1 MNTRNDISVGTSE
14 AKAACS
20 TSTDALVRQF
30 QDKRQLY
37 EAFTVRLRTLLEDL
51 LEAADIRV
59 HLIEG
64 RTKEVA
70 SLAEKVC
77 RPGKTYQQSID
88 EIPDLSGLRIIAYYI
103 DDVDTIAE
111 LIKAEFDVDS
121 ESSIDKRQL
130 LEENEFGYLSVHF
143 VVRLHPNRAAQTEWC
158 KFHGIKAEIQ
168 VRTVLQHSWA
178 AISHL
183 LQYKSKH
190 DIPKALRRKLF
201 RLCGIFELADEEF
214 LALRRAHES
223 LSSEIE
229 SKIAQD
235 ALDIEISPES
245 LAHYVDH
252 TGLDGRFVP
261 TVESLGWDVI
271 PFCHGNRME
280 DYSDLRTICEMTGI
294 DSVRKFEMQFSALES
309 KGDSYLRRLA
319 EESRDPWTVSP
330 LFILELLLLMHRGE
344 NLTDQQLV
352 ERLDWDPYSAEVV
365 LSIAK
370 SANETSDAREAST
383 PA

>member
-1 MNTRNDISVGTSE
+1 MNLRNDATSEATSE
-14 AKAACS
+14 AKPGCPTAS
-20 TSTDALVRQF
+20 DTLVRQF

-37 EAFTVRLRTLLEDL
+37 EAFTVRLRTLLGDL

-64 RTKEVA
+64 RTKEVS

-103 DDVDTIAE
+103 DDVNKIAD
-111 LIKAEFDVDS
+111 LIKMEFDVDW
-121 ESSIDKRQL
+121 ESSVDKRQAM
-130 LEENEFGYLSVHF
+130 EENEFGYLSVHF
-143 VVRLHPNRAAQTEWC
+143 VVKLHPNRAAQMEWNR
-158 KFHGIKAEIQ
+158 FHGIKAEIQ

-183 LQYKSKH
+183 LQYKSKR
-190 DIPKALRRKLF
+190 DIPKSLRRKLY

-223 LSSEIE
+223 VSSEIE

-245 LAHYVDH
+245 LARYVDH
-252 TGLDGRFVP
+252 TGLDGRYVS

-280 DYSDLRTICEMTGI
+280 DYSDLRIICEMTGI
-294 DSVRKFEMQFSALES
+294 ESIRQFEMEFREIENDA
-309 KGDSYLRRLA
+309 DTYLRRLA
-319 EESRDPWTVSP
+319 QESRDPWTVSP
-330 LFILELLLLMHRGE
+330 LFILELLVLMHRGSA
-344 NLTDQQLV
+344 LTWEQLA
-352 ERLDWDPYSAEVV
+352 ERLDWDPYSADVV

-370 SANETSDAREAST
+370 SAEKRL
-383 PA
+383 PAG